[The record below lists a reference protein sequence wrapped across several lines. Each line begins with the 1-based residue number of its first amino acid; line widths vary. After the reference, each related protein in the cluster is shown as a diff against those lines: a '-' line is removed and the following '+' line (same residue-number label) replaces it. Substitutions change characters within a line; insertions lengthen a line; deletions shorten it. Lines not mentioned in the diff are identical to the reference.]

1 MGSSINWI
9 GATTLYS
16 KEVRRFWKVWM
27 QTLVAP
33 VITTLLFLA
42 IFHLANPKGH
52 TVANGVDFNV
62 FLGAGLIMM
71 AIVQNAF
78 ANSSSSLIIGKVNGS
93 LVDILLPPLSAG
105 EFTAAIALGAVTRGL
120 VVGGVVMFFMAFVVP
135 ITVHHPFLALYYAFS
150 GALMLGLLGLL
161 TGIWAEKFDHVATIT
176 NFVVTPLSFLS
187 GTFYSIQNL
196 PPFWQALAHFNP
208 FFFMIDGLRYALTNH
223 TDGDIQIGIIVL
235 AVVNVSL
242 WAWSQHLIAKGYK
255 IRT

>member
-1 MGSSINWI
+1 
-9 GATTLYS
+9 
-16 KEVRRFWKVWM
+16 M

-52 TVANGVDFNV
+52 TVANGVDFSV

-105 EFTAAIALGAVTRGL
+105 EFTAALALGAVTRGL

-135 ITVHHPFLALYYAFS
+135 ITVYHPFFALYYAFS

-196 PPFWQALAHFNP
+196 PPFWQTLAHFNP

-223 TDGDIQIGIIVL
+223 ADGDIKTGLVVL

-242 WAWSQHLIAKGYK
+242 WVWSQRLIAKGYK